1 MSRARRAAGTIV
13 VRIGGRR
20 LKLPVVSRLTQ
31 AWLAFGAVCAGLSV
45 YTVSDTAR
53 RQAAIAMTVEGIE
66 KIAAPEMRTAAASR
80 IERQDFRRDAAGA
93 TSASADPYD
102 VEAEDALAGIEAGA
116 PVLSDPAADIVIT
129 VDGAPAR
136 SIAASPSLAS
146 LTLARI
152 ADPDPALL
160 FRTAYGKA
168 PRVGPDGRRAARTYA
183 RPFSPGE
190 NPNVALIVGGL
201 GLNRALTERAI
212 EELPPSVT
220 LAFAPYAKDL
230 DVWARRARE
239 TGHEFMIELP
249 LENRRGEGE
258 TLGPATLL
266 TTHSRE
272 QNLQR
277 LDWILSR
284 AEGYFGVTNY
294 LGAHFTADRD
304 AIEPVLA
311 RLADAGVAYVD
322 DTGALKR
329 EKSASVATVSRLID
343 PGFGAEKTRTLRDL
357 EGLEAVAS
365 RAGEA
370 LGKTYVNADTL
381 SAVVEW
387 AEGLGGRGLT
397 LAPASAVLA
406 MSAQE
411 S

>member
-1 MSRARRAAGTIV
+1 M
-13 VRIGGRR
+13 GGRR
-20 LKLPVVSRLTQ
+20 FKLPVLSRLTQ
-31 AWLAFGAVCAGLSV
+31 AWLAFAAVCAGLSI

-66 KIAAPEMRTAAASR
+66 KIAAPESRTAIAAR
-80 IERQDFRRDAAGA
+80 LDRQDFRRAAPA
-93 TSASADPYD
+93 TADPFD
-102 VEAEDALAGIEAGA
+102 VEAEDALAGIEPAA
-116 PVLSDPAADIVIT
+116 TPPSDPAADIVIT

-136 SIAASPSLAS
+136 PIAASASLAS

-160 FRTAYGKA
+160 FKTAYGKA
-168 PRVGPDGRRAARTYA
+168 PRVGQDGRRAARAYA
-183 RPFSPGE
+183 RPFAPGDD
-190 NPNVALIVGGL
+190 PNVALIVGGL

-230 DVWARRARE
+230 DFWARRARE

-258 TLGPATLL
+258 ALGPATLL
-266 TTHSRE
+266 TTHTRE

-304 AIEPVLA
+304 AIDPVLA
-311 RLADAGVAYVD
+311 RLAEAGVAYVD

-329 EKSASVATVSRLID
+329 EKSANVATVSRLID

-357 EGLEAVAS
+357 EGLEALAA

-387 AEGLGGRGLT
+387 AEGLGARGMT